1 MPAFFL
7 SSTKGPPK
15 RKIGAKRGL
24 KDGDDKEARLSRRR
38 KMMERTEISSDED
51 EVSVASDRI
60 SEASDGEYEVEDI
73 ARIKAKEYLQKL
85 HDAGKTEEEIGET
98 LKEDAAI
105 KAGTLR
111 RQLADLAELRD
122 EDEVSHRGH
131 RFTPLS
137 VAVSPCGKFV
147 VSSGKE
153 SSIVKYD
160 ILARKIVGTIKR
172 TKAGGDDQKA
182 HHGHI
187 FAVAISSDGK
197 YIASGGHDA
206 VLKIWNFVT
215 LEHVRDFKGHRAP
228 ITALCFQLKT
238 NCLFSASR
246 DRSVKLW
253 DLDQMGMVDTMYGHQ
268 DVVMGVSALQKQRV
282 VTAGRQDRTCRM
294 WKVEDESQLLFNGHS
309 GCISMDCVAM
319 LNDEHFVSG
328 SADGSLCVWSIWKKK
343 PVVVRQQIHGLR
355 APGDPRWV
363 ICISAVPFSDLV
375 ATGSDDGELKLWKI
389 AADFKSV
396 SQVFAYEVPGFINDI
411 RFSTDGSLL
420 AIAAGQEHRDG
431 RWWVDKEARN
441 QVVILPVHYGSEKE
455 AEEGAEKHN
464 GADTIPMTDDSDE
477 DEED

>member
-7 SSTKGPPK
+7 SSTKGPP
-15 RKIGAKRGL
+15 RKKMASKRGL
-24 KDGDDKEARLSRRR
+24 KDGDDKEARLTRRR
-38 KMMERTEISSDED
+38 RMMEKTEISSDED
-51 EVSVASDRI
+51 EVAIGNDRI
-60 SEASDGEYEVEDI
+60 SDASEGEYEIEDI
-73 ARIKAKEYLQKL
+73 ARLKAKEYLQKL
-85 HDAGKTEEEIGET
+85 HESGKTEEEIGET

-105 KAGTLR
+105 KSGTLR

-122 EDEVSHRGH
+122 EEEISHKAH

-137 VAVSPCGKFV
+137 VAISPCGKYL

-160 ILARKIVGTIKR
+160 ISTRKVVGTIRR
-172 TKAGGDDQKA
+172 TKNGGDDQKA

-197 YIASGGHDA
+197 YIASGGYDA
-206 VLKIWNFVT
+206 VLKIWDFAT
-215 LEHVRDFKGHRAP
+215 LNHVRDFKGHRAP

-253 DLDQMGMVDTMYGHQ
+253 DLDQMGLVDTMYGHQ
-268 DVVMGVSALQKQRV
+268 DAVVAINALQKQRV
-282 VTAGRQDRTCRM
+282 VTAGRQDRSCRL
-294 WKVEDESQLLFNGHS
+294 WKVEDESQLLFNGYS
-309 GCISMDCVAM
+309 ACVSMDCVAM

-343 PVVVRQQIHGLR
+343 PLAVRQLTHGLR

-363 ICISAVPFSDLV
+363 ICICAVPFSDLA

-389 AADFKSV
+389 AADFKSI
-396 SQVFAYEVPGFINDI
+396 SLVFTYEVTGFINDV
-411 RFSTDGSLL
+411 RFSVDGSLL
-420 AIAAGQEHRDG
+420 AIAAGQEHREG
-431 RWWVDKEARN
+431 RWWVEKEARN
-441 QVVILPVHYGSEKE
+441 QVIVLPVHYGDDKKDDESRIR
-455 AEEGAEKHN
+455 N
-464 GADTIPMTDDSDE
+464 GDESTADMNDSD